1 MSWVRKYK
9 NIGSGNPLN
18 IAQNIFIDNED
29 TNIPK
34 NLPTFIVGSKNAGKS
49 TLISTM
55 IKAEVDNDVYSRII
69 YIYTDHVD
77 TTLAETCH
85 ETLIRVP
92 LNHSIQFVKE
102 YFKIKSEYMSWI
114 KFIDKNNL
122 NEDGEIPPIN
132 QLTGVYTDNTIDE
145 YIRRFLNVNIAKGSM
160 VRSQNLN
167 PSIPPN
173 IAIKNHAIEFVLKY
187 SQPWEIQ
194 VEGVI
199 YHLEGLLYNQ
209 YDQLIIDDVG
219 VAASFLFPTSVQKS
233 PLYPFLTISR
243 HILLGTII
251 AGQDLLQLPKYARKE
266 INTYLFGI
274 GIDIFDIE
282 KTNIPSNKQ
291 QEIIKEFDRIK
302 QYDFVFFNGVNNQVG
317 YLVAN

>member
-1 MSWVRKYK
+1 MTWVRRYR
-9 NIGSGNPLN
+9 NIGDGNPLN
-18 IAQNIFIDNED
+18 VAQNIFIDDED

-49 TLISTM
+49 TLISTL
-55 IKAEVDNDVYSRII
+55 IKAEVDNSVYSRII

-92 LNHSIQFVKE
+92 LNHSIQFIKE

-114 KFIDKNNL
+114 KFIDKNKL
-122 NEDGEIPPIN
+122 NEDSNVPPIS
-132 QLTGVYTDNTIDE
+132 QLTAVYTDNTIDE
-145 YIRRFLNVNIAKGSM
+145 YIRRYLNVNIAKGSM
-160 VRSQNLN
+160 ERN
-167 PSIPPN
+167 PNASKGPPN
-173 IAIKNHAIEFVLKY
+173 VTIKNHAIEFVLKY

-199 YHLEGLLYNQ
+199 YHLEGLLYDQ

-219 VAASFLFPTSVQKS
+219 VAASYLFPNSVQRS

-282 KTNIPSNKQ
+282 KTNVPANKQ
-291 QEIIKEFDRIK
+291 QEVLKEFDRIQ

-317 YLVAN
+317 YLIASK